1 MNWRLAKSLMR
12 LRAQA
17 DAMAPRRSKAA
28 DGTIGDQAHAARRSG
43 HNPDGEGIVRALDI
57 THDPRNGLDVHDLA
71 DRVLRQQDPR
81 LRYVISKGRIGSG
94 PMGISPGRWRRY
106 QGANPHDKHA
116 HFEVIAGPFGD
127 RDGAWQ
133 INPRA
138 SRDRDM
144 EDEMSPNESAQL
156 KETAAGVAE
165 LKQEV
170 DGLRR
175 DIREL
180 GTALKLKVRDTT
192 KLDGVIE
199 S

>member
-1 MNWRLAKSLMR
+1 MSWRLAKSLMR

-17 DAMAPRRSKAA
+17 DAMAPLRSKAA

-43 HNPDGEGIVRALDI
+43 HNPDDGGIVRALDI
-57 THDPRNGLDVHDLA
+57 THDPRAGMDVHDLA

-81 LRYVISKGRIGSG
+81 LRYVISNGRIGSG
-94 PMGISPGRWRRY
+94 PMGISPGRWRVY
-106 QGANPHDKHA
+106 KGKPHDKHA

-127 RDGAWQ
+127 RDGAWE

-138 SRDRDM
+138 SRDNRD
-144 EDEMSPNESAQL
+144 EDEMSPNEAAQL
-156 KETAAGVAE
+156 KQAATGVAE

-170 DGLRR
+170 DALRR
-175 DIREL
+175 DVREI
-180 GTALKLKVRDTT
+180 GAALKLKVRDTT